1 MKLVEDETTGRA
13 AEKAE
18 KSQRSERVTKR
29 KTEQRGR
36 EMERWGRVYSSSLI
50 CCPFILRGSD
60 QRCLSRSGL
69 HILDWSFPGV
79 PQTAPLCLGNLERE
93 LIVFKVPWQESD
105 AHSRWV
111 LSPQSAAGSA
121 ASTHA
126 RRLTFLRRRPQ
137 MQNGPRKL
145 LHRSTARW
153 FMRQWSTALEQ
164 CAARRALVSP
174 EETHCRSWNFI
185 SCIFVKPPPGRDKKT
200 DYKSPSLAESLEA
213 QSADKLIML
222 MCQRLV

>member
-1 MKLVEDETTGRA
+1 MCCTRWGLSRRMKQQGVQLKRP
-13 AEKAE
+13 
-18 KSQRSERVTKR
+18 RSPREAKELQKR
-29 KTEQRGR
+29 KPEHRQRGR

-79 PQTAPLCLGNLERE
+79 PQTAPLCLGKLERE

-126 RRLTFLRRRPQ
+126 RRLTFLQQRPQ
-137 MQNGPRKL
+137 MQNGATK
-145 LHRSTARW
+145 
-153 FMRQWSTALEQ
+153 
-164 CAARRALVSP
+164 AAS
-174 EETHCRSWNFI
+174 
-185 SCIFVKPPPGRDKKT
+185 
-200 DYKSPSLAESLEA
+200 
-213 QSADKLIML
+213 
-222 MCQRLV
+222 